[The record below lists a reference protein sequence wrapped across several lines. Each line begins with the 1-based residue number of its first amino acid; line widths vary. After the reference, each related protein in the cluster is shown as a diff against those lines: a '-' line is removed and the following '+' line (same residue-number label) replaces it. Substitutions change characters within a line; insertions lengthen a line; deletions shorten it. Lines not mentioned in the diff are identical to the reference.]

1 MTTRNLSRAVALTL
15 VLFGL
20 SCAGWAW
27 LRPQRGAA
35 PALPA
40 LQGAAALEHLRQTGQ
55 YASLE
60 AAMTAAR
67 YGAQAMTTTQGEA
80 AGSRFV
86 MNNSAQRLRAEFA
99 PTGVDLAPATTGG
112 WRLGWHLRSAGYGE
126 AQNGLSPGTFTA
138 RDNRIEYE
146 RPLTTESAIRH
157 PPSTSGTSTR
167 PPGWSRASRWP
178 HRRQ

>member
-1 MTTRNLSRAVALTL
+1 MTTRNLSRAAALTL

-27 LRPQRGAA
+27 LRPQRGAD

-60 AAMTAAR
+60 AAMTATR
-67 YGAQAMTTTQGEA
+67 YGAQAVRTAQGEA
-80 AGSRFV
+80 ASSRFV

-99 PTGVDLAPATTGG
+99 PDGVGLAPATSGG
-112 WRLGWHLRSAGYGE
+112 WRLGWH
-126 AQNGLSPGTFTA
+126 
-138 RDNRIEYE
+138 
-146 RPLTTESAIRH
+146 
-157 PPSTSGTSTR
+157 
-167 PPGWSRASRWP
+167 
-178 HRRQ
+178 